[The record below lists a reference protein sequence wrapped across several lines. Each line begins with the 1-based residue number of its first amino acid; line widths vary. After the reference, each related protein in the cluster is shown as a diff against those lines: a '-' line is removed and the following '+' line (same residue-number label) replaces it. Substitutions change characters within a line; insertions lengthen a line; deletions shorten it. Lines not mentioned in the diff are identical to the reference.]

1 MEEAWVGSMTCHTV
15 GSTPLDS
22 RPDREVEVEAEVVV
36 VVVEMEREQQLEK
49 GRQPAKMLQREEEQ
63 LAFESRR
70 VEAAPAEQAAGS
82 NTAAVADAVVAAAV
96 VAVLEAVAVV
106 DILTTVEQ
114 CSNT

>member
-22 RPDREVEVEAEVVV
+22 RPDREVEVEAEVV